1 MNRPRGNNY
10 PHPVPNPALAEG
22 AAMDAQLI
30 AQFRDNTRTSPLRL
44 GHHHQQ
50 HLRGSNKRS
59 RSASPWNHT
68 YMEIDLRRPG
78 GARKTLTE
86 ETEEEENG
94 MVSDP
99 VYEEI
104 ERNAGCGGG
113 DLCPCS
119 NNQQHQLQRGPAVL
133 HYQQASDLSD
143 EDRRQN
149 SSDVSRQSSRSYGDS
164 RPLIPLQQHHH
175 HNHGHHH
182 HQLSSQSQPGGGTH
196 DLLTTISC
204 AFNSPHLRTKHR
216 HPSLNQFDIA
226 AQHSHPPPIHMGF
239 EGAPHFDADRYS
251 QRPPHSSGPL
261 YPYEQETGLTALS
274 LMNGERIFVASGAVL
289 EQQRSPAI
297 QQRPTIPFTEC

>member
-1 MNRPRGNNY
+1 MLLSALEALRM
-10 PHPVPNPALAEG
+10 PVAQ
-22 AAMDAQLI
+22 AMP
-30 AQFRDNTRTSPLRL
+30 T
-44 GHHHQQ
+44 
-50 HLRGSNKRS
+50 K
-59 RSASPWNHT
+59 
-68 YMEIDLRRPG
+68 
-78 GARKTLTE
+78 
-86 ETEEEENG
+86 
-94 MVSDP
+94 
-99 VYEEI
+99 
-104 ERNAGCGGG
+104 
-113 DLCPCS
+113 PCS

-164 RPLIPLQQHHH
+164 RPLIPLQHHH

-226 AQHSHPPPIHMGF
+226 AQHSHPQPIHMGF

-251 QRPPHSSGPL
+251 QRPPHSNV